1 MNWPYALLISTWM
14 PKTSKENSIA
24 RLILHDQSS
33 TKLLNSLDIIAF
45 VEYDTS
51 NWIIGPNRYIAFHVD
66 FNS

>member
-1 MNWPYALLISTWM
+1 M